1 MQFRILGPLEVR
13 ARGRPLGL
21 GGPRQRNVLAA
32 LLLNAGHTVTREW
45 LIKALWGE
53 DPPASAPRQ
62 VQNAVA
68 ALRQLLA
75 DSGTPDARRL
85 IATDCGGYR
94 LDAVDGQ
101 LDLHVFEHRLAS
113 ARRAAAA
120 GRVDEAAEGM
130 RAGLGLWRG
139 PALTGIPSR
148 LLAGCGLHLD
158 ERRLS
163 VQEECTE
170 LELDLGRHAGL
181 IAELSA
187 LVAEHPLRE
196 RPVRHLMLAQ
206 YRAGRPGEA
215 LESYRQLRARLA
227 SELGID
233 PSPQLSQ
240 THEAMLRGDPA
251 LAPPAA
257 PVLAG
262 VGYPH
267 RPPLPAQLPPDIP
280 DFTGRA
286 DALST
291 LSAFLPGPVESG
303 GLAGARVVTISGTA
317 GVGKTAL
324 AVHWA
329 HTVRE
334 HFPDGQLY
342 VSLRGTAADAPVAPA
357 AALGQLLRALGAG
370 TSGLPADLDE
380 RASLYRSVV
389 AGRRLLVVLDD
400 AASSAQV
407 RPLLPGS
414 PGCRVIVTS
423 RSDLAGLAVLQGGR
437 QITLGVMAPRDAAAL
452 VAGVI
457 GDERAV
463 AEPDAVAELA
473 RLCAGL
479 PLALRSAAARLAARP
494 HRAVTCFVASL
505 AQGNL
510 LDQLSV
516 DDDAQ
521 HAVRAAMT
529 RSYRRLAPG
538 AARLFRLL
546 GVACGREFS
555 VDGCAALL
563 DAPAAD
569 AEHLLEQLAAAHL
582 VEQHAPGWYHCHELL
597 RLYAQER
604 SLADD
609 SAHHREAAAR
619 RLRSW
624 CGSAASRCRTG
635 HSTSVAARRSSD
647 SASRLRRAT
656 SSPAGGRSSISPT
669 A

>member
-1 MQFRILGPLEVR
+1 MEFRILGPLEIR
-13 ARGRPLGL
+13 AGGRPLGL

-32 LLLNAGHTVTREW
+32 LLLNAGHTVTRGW

-53 DPPASAPRQ
+53 DPPASAARQ

-75 DSGTPDARRL
+75 GAGAADAKRL
-85 IATDCGGYR
+85 IVTDCGGYR
-94 LDAVDGQ
+94 LDAADGQ
-101 LDLHVFEHRLAS
+101 LDADVFERRLAS
-113 ARRAAAA
+113 ARRAVAA
-120 GRVDEAAEGM
+120 GRAEEAVEGL
-130 RAGLGLWRG
+130 RAGLRLWRG
-139 PALTGIPSR
+139 PALAGIPSR
-148 LLAGCGLHLD
+148 LLAGCGVHLD
-158 ERRLS
+158 ERRLG

-170 LELDLGRHAGL
+170 LELALGRHTRL

-206 YRAGRPGEA
+206 YRSGRQGEA
-215 LESYRQLRARLA
+215 LETYRQLRARLA

-240 THEAMLRGDPA
+240 THEAILRGDPA
-251 LAPPAA
+251 LAAPPA
-257 PVLAG
+257 PVLVG
-262 VGYPH
+262 FGYPH
-267 RPPLPAQLPPDIP
+267 RPPLPAQLPPDVP

-286 DALST
+286 DILRR
-291 LSAFLPGPVESG
+291 LGAFLPGAAGDGE
-303 GLAGARVVTISGTA
+303 LAAARVVTISGTA

-342 VSLRGTAADAPVAPA
+342 VSLRGAAADAPVTPG

-370 TSGLPADLDE
+370 THGLPADLDE
-380 RASLYRSVV
+380 RANLYRSVV
-389 AGRRLLVVLDD
+389 AGRVLLVILDD
-400 AASSAQV
+400 AASSVQV

-414 PGCRVIVTS
+414 PGCRVVVTS
-423 RSDLAGLAVLQGGR
+423 RTDLPGLAVLQGGR
-437 QITLGVMAPRDAAAL
+437 QITLGTLAPWDAVAL
-452 VAGVI
+452 VTGVL
-457 GDERAV
+457 GDERSF
-463 AEPDAVAELA
+463 AEPEAVAELA

-494 HRAVTCFVASL
+494 HRSVAGFVESL
-505 AQGNL
+505 AQGNR

-521 HAVRAAMT
+521 SAVRAAMT
-529 RSYRRLAPG
+529 HSYRRLAPG

-546 GVACGREFS
+546 GVVSGRDFS
-555 VDGCAALL
+555 VGGCAALL

-604 SLADD
+604 SLSDE
-609 SAHHREAAAR
+609 SQHEREASAR

-624 CGSAASRCRTG
+624 HRSAGGRCHTG

-647 SASRLRRAT
+647 SASRLSRTT
-656 SSPAGGRSSISPT
+656 SSPAGGTSSTSPT